1 MSARERGKNHRK
13 ILRKREEKRERASSP
28 SGAARKDRKG
38 GSFSPFPGLH
48 LPSRPVQYSVL
59 NRNTETNRPQ
69 NKLLNTEIRTE
80 VFSPMLQDFSHLLW
94 YDKPSP
100 VWEEGLVIGNGST
113 GAVITDTQDASEEI
127 IHLNHDTLWS
137 GLPLKDPPR
146 FPPSLLQEARLL
158 IEKGRYAEASAFVS
172 QNLLNGNDSA
182 SYQPAGRLIIRFPRR
197 KNGKFL
203 KYRRELDLRTALASS
218 RCLFGEGADFRSESF
233 ASFPD
238 KVLVFRYSNAAE
250 KKTETLNLEL
260 SMSSGLLPFH
270 LSHNGKDTLFLD
282 SCCPYLNR
290 FNRFCKTDES
300 GRAGIRWRNAL
311 RAETRGGRISFSHP
325 EEDGSSSSTTLR
337 IENAE
342 SVTFYLCICTDFTDF
357 RSMPG
362 TGKAL
367 SPEDQAEKILSD
379 ASRLGYEAL
388 LERHLADYRALYERN
403 RIELPASPEDGLPT
417 DERLRRLE
425 KNENAASASSSASPS
440 TTTITT
446 TNASSFSSF
455 SSFSSSASGASSLCA
470 LLYHYGRY
478 LLIASSRPGTQATNL
493 QGIWNHQITPPWAS
507 NYTLNINT
515 EMNYWHAESTA
526 LPECA
531 EPLYELVEGLAETG
545 RKTAENH
552 YGCRGWC
559 SHHNT
564 DIWRYSDTASGA
576 PLWAFWPM
584 SGLWLC
590 RHLFEHFEFS
600 ADEDFLRKYYPLM
613 RGAADFICDF
623 LVKNASGEYVTMPST
638 SPENAFIDPSSS
650 EVAMTAF
657 ASTMDHTLI
666 REHFHNLLRAVEI
679 LRLDE
684 PESAHWRDV
693 LLHLRRPG
701 IGKHGELLEYG
712 EPFEEC
718 DIQHRHLSHLYGI
731 YPGEEFLSPD
741 QEDLFEAAR
750 ISLERRGDDSPGW
763 ALAWRIVLWARFH
776 SGERAGKI
784 LKNFLRLIPADGTAS
799 HSGGGLYP
807 NLLCAHPPFQID
819 GNFGICAAISEMLLQ
834 CCRRNAEGDPV
845 LEILPAL
852 PPEWTAG
859 AIYGLRAKHGI
870 TADLSWEGRQRKAVL
885 SARNPLRTE
894 IRFPG
899 KSPIRAELSET
910 PETFDF

>member
-1 MSARERGKNHRK
+1 MPE
-13 ILRKREEKRERASSP
+13 
-28 SGAARKDRKG
+28 
-38 GSFSPFPGLH
+38 
-48 LPSRPVQYSVL
+48 
-59 NRNTETNRPQ
+59 
-69 NKLLNTEIRTE
+69 
-80 VFSPMLQDFSHLLW
+80 DFAHLLW
-94 YDKPSP
+94 FDKPSP
-100 VWEEGLVIGNGST
+100 VWEEGLLIGNGST
-113 GAVITDTQDASEEI
+113 GAVITESPDASADI

-146 FPPSLLQEARLL
+146 CPPALLQEARLL
-158 IEKGRYAEASAFVS
+158 IGRGRYAEASAFVA

-182 SYQPAGRLIIRFPRR
+182 SYQTAGTLMIRFPRR
-197 KNGKFL
+197 SGKFL
-203 KYRRELDLRTALASS
+203 KYRRALNLRTAIAES
-218 RCLFGEGADFRSESF
+218 RCFQGEGADFRSEYF

-250 KKTETLNLEL
+250 KKTETLDLEL

-270 LSHNGKDTLFLD
+270 LSHNGKNTLFLD

-311 RAETRGGRISFSHP
+311 RAETCGGQISFTAP
-325 EEDGSSSSTTLR
+325 EDGSSNTALR

-342 SVTFYLCICTDFTDF
+342 SVTLYLCICTDFTDF

-367 SPEDQAEKILSD
+367 TPPEDQTEKILTN
-379 ASRLGYEAL
+379 ASRLGYEVL
-388 LERHLADYRALYERN
+388 RERHLTDYRALYERN
-403 RIELPASPEDGLPT
+403 RIELPGSPEDGLPT
-417 DERLRRLE
+417 DERLRRQE
-425 KNENAASASSSASPS
+425 KNGNAASASSSTS
-440 TTTITT
+440 TT
-446 TNASSFSSF
+446 NSSL
-455 SSFSSSASGASSLCA
+455 SSSSGDASSLCA

-493 QGIWNHQITPPWAS
+493 QGIWNHQISPPWAS
-507 NYTLNINT
+507 NYTLNVNT
-515 EMNYWHAESTA
+515 EMNYWHAESAA

-531 EPLYELVEGLAETG
+531 EPLYNLLEGLAETG

-600 ADEDFLRKYYPLM
+600 GDKEFLRKYYPLM
-613 RGAADFICDF
+613 RGAAEFICDF

-650 EVAMTAF
+650 EAAMTAF

-666 REHFHNLLRAVEI
+666 REHFRHLLAAVEI

-684 PESAHWRDV
+684 PESARWRDV

-712 EPFEEC
+712 DAFEEC
-718 DIQHRHLSHLYGI
+718 YVQHRHLSHLYGV

-763 ALAWRIVLWARFH
+763 ALAWRIVLWARFR
-776 SGERAGKI
+776 SGERAGKV
-784 LKNFLRLIPADGTAS
+784 LKNFLRLIPADGSAT

-819 GNFGICAAISEMLLQ
+819 GNFGICAAVSEMLLQ

-852 PPEWTAG
+852 PPEWTSG
-859 AIYGLRAKHGI
+859 AMYGLRAKHGI
-870 TADLSWEGRQRKAVL
+870 TADLFWECKQRRAVL
-885 SARNPLRTE
+885 SARKPLRAE

-910 PETFDF
+910 PETFEC